1 MQNESE
7 DIIIM
12 LDMSLCLWWML
23 SATESSDESE
33 KIPGHMIFY
42 VLFIKSF
49 TAGDGGYEDEAV

>member
-1 MQNESE
+1 
-7 DIIIM
+7 M